1 MFLKCNNTVNKIRYS
16 ILYCN
21 SAANYIILN
30 ETASY
35 NLLDVINPSMESVIY
50 AAAQLHLHCRFST
63 AAAVRATI
71 EARTHP
77 AFCKKKKKNLLQSPC

>member
-1 MFLKCNNTVNKIRYS
+1 MLLKCNNTVNKIRYR
-16 ILYCN
+16 ILYCS

-30 ETASY
+30 ETAY

-50 AAAQLHLHCRFST
+50 AAAQLHLHCRFHT
-63 AAAVRATI
+63 AAAVRAII

-77 AFCKKKKKNLLQSPC
+77 ASRIPVDAAFLLYS